1 MRKGQPKLSLLPDM
15 PDKLVTASQ
24 QVAAADGEE
33 TTTDPAALQ
42 DSPTHPHESSV
53 PCTLRLGEILM
64 KHGLITDAQLQEALH
79 IQQTLKT
86 YKPIGQILIEQKA
99 LTPIQLTLYLEKYR
113 KQLQLSDVLI
123 KTHLITESQLR
134 IAVERQQQTGLPLGT
149 VLLQLNYISEEAL
162 KQALC
167 LQLNI
172 PFVDLDRVNLDRSLA
187 RLLNKSYAQR
197 HYVIP
202 ISRVGTTLTV
212 AVEDPTDTEVVR
224 DLQAST
230 GYTIN
235 MVTATHHAIRQALGR
250 IYDIAEEKAEGI
262 EHLDLAIDSP
272 VAPTSKSKYVEEYHE
287 NRRAD
292 EIVKHL
298 IALAI
303 SHRASDIH
311 FDPVDQ
317 HMHIRFRI
325 DGILQELYL
334 GALEDDINANQG
346 AVVSRIKI
354 LGKLDIAE

>member
-33 TTTDPAALQ
+33 TPTDPAALQ

-53 PCTLRLGEILM
+53 PCTLRLGAILM
-64 KHGLITDAQLQEALH
+64 KHGLITDVQLQEALH